1 MGFGFGIA
9 CVCRRHMFGLFKFQ
23 HQRFMSNYSTCSM
36 TMNECLSKV
45 QDFQFSPYLLKHCT
59 MGTSFS
65 EAIVKPVEWV
75 ADENG
80 NLRNPESIPEDL
92 MSSYISYRVNF
103 KDLFADGFHMLSN
116 SESLGRIYQL
126 APLFHFLRKKDYHEK
141 CLRKALQEH
150 RDRKKF
156 TESQI
161 SMLLAIHLLS
171 QLVFPTDDPG
181 LTDTSIPLP
190 YIMSNDVPD
199 KVVSCPCGC
208 GRTVFY
214 GNTGIGTTALWYG
227 NPDILVFPNGG
238 VCGIS
243 SSPVKDFSEFDIL
256 NEENELLDEV
266 ETELSSLR
274 HMKSIRQFTAQAIT
288 FSFYQASIQE
298 QNSRSSDHGDS
309 FVSLIP
315 TIAISEKGF
324 DVYMY
329 DSVNEIFFRNCGDSL
344 PLWNEQLPT
353 HHNATIN
360 ISSVVTLWMLI
371 HHLTLKPAV
380 TPAHVSLFGGS
391 ASLGLDKE
399 QIQEIKRTITM
410 SKDFPVPDLHE
421 KLNLTKKKTV

>member
-1 MGFGFGIA
+1 MVFGFGIA
-9 CVCRRHMFGLFKFQ
+9 YVCRRHMFGLFKLQ
-23 HQRFMSNYSTCSM
+23 HQRFMSNYSM
-36 TMNECLSKV
+36 KECLSKV
-45 QDFQFSPYLLKHCT
+45 QDFQFSPYLLNNYT
-59 MGTSFS
+59 IGTSFS
-65 EAIVKPVEWV
+65 EAIVKPVECV

-103 KDLFADGFHMLSN
+103 KDLFADGFHMLSD

-126 APLFHFLRKKDYHEK
+126 APLFNFLWKKDYHEK

-171 QLVFPTDDPG
+171 QLVFPSDDPG

-199 KVVSCPCGC
+199 KVVTCPCGC

-227 NPDILVFPNGG
+227 KPDILVFPNGG
-238 VCGIS
+238 VCGLS
-243 SSPVKDFSEFDIL
+243 GSPVNQMSAFHEFKEEEEQL
-256 NEENELLDEV
+256 VEEEN
-266 ETELSSLR
+266 ELSSLR
-274 HMKSIRQFTAQAIT
+274 HMKSIRQFSAQAIT
-288 FSFYQASIQE
+288 FSYYQASIQE
-298 QNSRSSDHGDS
+298 QNSSNSES

-329 DSVNEIFFRNCGDSL
+329 DSVNEIFFRNCGDPL
-344 PLWNEQLPT
+344 PLWNEQLPAN
-353 HHNATIN
+353 HNATIN

-371 HHLTLKPAV
+371 NHLTLRPAV

-391 ASLGLDKE
+391 ASLGLDNK
-399 QIQEIKRTITM
+399 QIQEIKRTITI
-410 SKDFPVPDLHE
+410 SKDFPVPNILE
-421 KLNLTKKKTV
+421 KINLTKKKTV

>member
-1 MGFGFGIA
+1 
-9 CVCRRHMFGLFKFQ
+9 
-23 HQRFMSNYSTCSM
+23 MSNYSM
-36 TMNECLSKV
+36 KECLSKV
-45 QDFQFSPYLLKHCT
+45 QDFQFSPYLLKNCT
-59 MGTSFS
+59 IGASFS
-65 EAIVKPVEWV
+65 EAIVKPVECV

-80 NLRNPESIPEDL
+80 NLKNPEDIPED
-92 MSSYISYRVNF
+92 MISSYISYRVNF
-103 KDLFADGFHMLSN
+103 KDLFADGFRMLSDI
-116 SESLGRIYQL
+116 ESLGCIYQL

-161 SMLLAIHLLS
+161 SMLQAIHLLS
-171 QLVFPTDDPG
+171 QLVFPSYDPV

-238 VCGIS
+238 VCSIS
-243 SSPVKDFSEFDIL
+243 GPPVNQISEFDEFV
-256 NEENELLDEV
+256 EEEEQIVQV

-274 HMKSIRQFTAQAIT
+274 QLKSIRQFSSQAIT
-288 FSFYQASIQE
+288 FSYYQASIQE
-298 QNSRSSDHGDS
+298 QNSSNSDS
-309 FVSLIP
+309 LVSLIP

-329 DSVNEIFFRNCGDSL
+329 DSVNEIFFRNCGDPL
-344 PLWNEQLPT
+344 LLWNEQLPT
-353 HHNATIN
+353 NHNATIN
-360 ISSVVTLWMLI
+360 ISSVVILWMLI
-371 HHLTLKPAV
+371 NHLALKPAV
-380 TPAHVSLFGGS
+380 TPAHISLFGGS
-391 ASLGLDKE
+391 SSLGIDKE

-410 SKDFPVPDLHE
+410 SKNFPVPDIQE
-421 KLNLTKKKTV
+421 KINLTKKKTV